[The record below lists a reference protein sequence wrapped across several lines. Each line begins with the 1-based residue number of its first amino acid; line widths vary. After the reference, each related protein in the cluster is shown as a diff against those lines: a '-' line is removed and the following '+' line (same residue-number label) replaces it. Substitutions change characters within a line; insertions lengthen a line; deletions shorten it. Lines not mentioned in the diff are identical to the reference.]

1 MDGIVLRLGITVKDV
16 AGNDIASDKLREVA
30 QQRLIARRDHG
41 AAIAV
46 RETG

>member
-1 MDGIVLRLGITVKDV
+1 MVGIVLRLGITVKVV
-16 AGNDIASDKLREVA
+16 AGNDIGGDEFREIA

-46 RETG
+46 R